1 MAAEVTDNPDRNRY
15 EIREDGRLAGFSRYR
30 DEEGVRVF
38 MHTEIHPDFEG
49 AGLGRVLAQEALED
63 VRRQGRRVA
72 AECPFI
78 ASYIRDHPEVQDL
91 LEGASG

>member
-1 MAAEVTDNPDRNRY
+1 LAAEVTDNPDRNRY

-30 DEEGVRVF
+30 DEDGVRVF
-38 MHTEIHPDFEG
+38 MHTEIHSDFEG
-49 AGLGRVLAQEALED
+49 QGLGRVLAQEALDD
-63 VRRQGRRVA
+63 VRRQGRRVV

-78 ASYIRDHPEVQDL
+78 AAYIRDHPEMQDL